1 MGKQL
6 FLQGARPGSS
16 SSRGLA
22 AQGCFLALPSS
33 LSLLSGR
40 SLTHQGSYL
49 LQGRCP
55 AMQRPALSLS
65 HSTHLLPRGAVI
77 LAVLHERLIFWPV
90 YSVFDLQTILL
101 VYVTDTSRPRI
112 GLVLG
117 LHKACAQFMT
127 RNTSFLRRAGVW
139 LPLKL
144 EGMATPLHRL
154 GCPSLDTYIRMW
166 TQHITWLT
174 CSQTDSL
181 QQTCQLISQT

>member
-1 MGKQL
+1 MQLSNSESDLRLYPGGVRNAPWPRLWKTHFPRKLMGKQL

-101 VYVTDTSRPRI
+101 VYVTDTSRP
-112 GLVLG
+112 
-117 LHKACAQFMT
+117 
-127 RNTSFLRRAGVW
+127 
-139 LPLKL
+139 
-144 EGMATPLHRL
+144 
-154 GCPSLDTYIRMW
+154 
-166 TQHITWLT
+166 
-174 CSQTDSL
+174 
-181 QQTCQLISQT
+181 